1 MKTLTRGGWACS
13 LPRDDERQDMVE
25 KIAIGLWGCFFG
37 VVVVILTGSVF
48 AYARS
53 LRRIG
58 FNAALSALA
67 SALYVAA
74 YLGGLP
80 KAYEQSEAVFLA
92 WVTLAVS
99 ALLTYLLFAV
109 LGVLKSAAM
118 RKRAAVLLGAIL
130 LVVLWLGW
138 LLSARALFILSV
150 ATACLLG
157 LVALAGAL
165 QKAWKGDR
173 LAWAMVFAI
182 SCMLVTL
189 VGLNLIALDRS
200 QSMWS
205 LQAVSALAATSYMS
219 IMAAVLWS
227 RYAYLIELHKLMA
240 YGPSYDPVTRMRSHQ
255 ETGHM
260 VGAVFKSFRD
270 KPQPLGIVTL
280 TIANLYS
287 LEQLYGA
294 HAVNHA
300 LFICAARLRRTVPG
314 HVEMGRLGKEG
325 FVLVMPHCKESASLI
340 DLARVVQA
348 RLRRPVSLNT
358 SRELETPGTLWAADV
373 GVGVL
378 MVSNPDVRGS
388 DAIAMG
394 YRMSHTALSYASRM
408 AWFDHSSGETVELPD
423 ARLL

>member
-1 MKTLTRGGWACS
+1 M
-13 LPRDDERQDMVE
+13 E

-53 LRRIG
+53 LHRIG
-58 FNAALSALA
+58 LNAALSALA

-74 YLGGLP
+74 FLNGLP
-80 KAYEQSEAVFLA
+80 TANEQAEAVFLA
-92 WVTLAVS
+92 WVTLAVA

-118 RKRAAVLLGAIL
+118 RKRAALLLCAML
-130 LVVLWLGW
+130 LVVLLLGW
-138 LLSARALFILSV
+138 LFPARVLFILSA

-157 LVALAGAL
+157 LVAWAAAL
-165 QKAWKGDR
+165 KKAWKGDR
-173 LAWAMVFAI
+173 LAWAVVFAI

-189 VGLNLIALDRS
+189 VGLSAIALDRS
-200 QSMWS
+200 KSMWS
-205 LQAVSALAATSYMS
+205 LQAVSALAATAYMS

-255 ETGHM
+255 ETGQM

-287 LEQLYGA
+287 LEQLYGK

-300 LFICAARLRRTVPG
+300 LFICAARLRRTVPS
-314 HVEMGRLGKEG
+314 HVEMGRLGNEG
-325 FVLVMPHCKESASLI
+325 FVLVMPHCSESASLI
-340 DLARVVQA
+340 DLARAVQTH
-348 RLRRPVSLNT
+348 LRRPVSLNT
-358 SRELETPGTLWAADV
+358 SRELETPGTLWAAEV

-378 MVSNPDVRGS
+378 MVSNPEVRGS
-388 DAIAMG
+388 DAIAMA
-394 YRMSHTALSYASRM
+394 YRMSRTAISYASRI

>member
-1 MKTLTRGGWACS
+1 M
-13 LPRDDERQDMVE
+13 E

-37 VVVVILTGSVF
+37 VVAVILIGSVF

-58 FNAALSALA
+58 LNAALSALA

-74 YLGGLP
+74 FLSDLP
-80 KAYEQSEAVFLA
+80 ADDEQAQAVFLA
-92 WVTLAVS
+92 LVALAVS

-118 RKRAAVLLGAIL
+118 RQRAAVWLCGML
-130 LVVLWLGW
+130 LVVLLLGW
-138 LLSARALFILSV
+138 LLSARVLFMLSA

-157 LVALAGAL
+157 LVALAAAL
-165 QKAWKGDR
+165 KKAWKGDR
-173 LAWAMVFAI
+173 LAWAVVFAI
-182 SCMLVTL
+182 CCMLVTL
-189 VGLNLIALDRS
+189 VGLSAIALDRS
-200 QSMWS
+200 KSMWT

-240 YGPSYDPVTRMRSHQ
+240 YGPSYDPVTRMRTHQ

-280 TIANLYS
+280 TIANLYT

-300 LFICAARLRRTVPG
+300 LFICAARLRRTVPS
-314 HVEMGRLGKEG
+314 HVEMGRLGNEG
-325 FVLVMPHCKESASLI
+325 FVLVMPHCRESASLI
-340 DLARVVQA
+340 DLARAVQA

-358 SRELETPGTLWAADV
+358 SRELETQGTVWAAEM
-373 GVGVL
+373 GLGVL
-378 MVSNPDVRGS
+378 TVSNPEVRGS
-388 DAIAMG
+388 DAIAMA
-394 YRMSHTALSYASRM
+394 YRMSRTAVSYVSRI

-423 ARLL
+423 ARLM